1 MIAFR
6 FLNQLVFIIS
16 WCIIP
21 IMKLLV
27 IGSGGREHALAW
39 KLAQSKNV
47 EKIFAAPGNGGTA
60 TEEKTANLPMESE
73 SPETEKGQE
82 LLLGFAKKEGIDL
95 TVVGPEAPLAEGI
108 ADRFREA
115 GLPIVGPG
123 QKAARLESSKVYS
136 KSFMDKYGIRA
147 AVSKNF
153 TNHVD
158 ALKYA
163 EKHFGKAKETNPPPL
178 VVKADGLAAGKGVV
192 VAADLAEAKQ
202 TLSAFMKEGS
212 LGEAG
217 KSVILEEYLEGLEV
231 SVLAAVSVS
240 PGKKGVIKPFISAR
254 DHKRRF
260 EGGRGPNTGGMGA
273 IAPVPDFTEAA
284 RNDFEKAILAPT
296 LKGMEAEKMDYRGF
310 IFFGLMVREERCY
323 LLEYN
328 VRLGDPETQAVLP
341 LMDSDLAELCTAIL
355 DGTLQSFLLEWKKG
369 AVCAP
374 VAVAEGYPGPYRKG
388 DSIAINPAD
397 FERTG
402 AKLFVAGAS
411 RGTGGPLGSGLRTQ
425 GGRVL
430 SVSALGSD
438 ADDAFTKAYQALHFI
453 SFEGMGYRTDIGREH
468 GQ

>member
-1 MIAFR
+1 
-6 FLNQLVFIIS
+6 
-16 WCIIP
+16 
-21 IMKLLV
+21 MKLLI

-60 TEEKTANLPMESE
+60 TEEKTVNLLMGNTNPES
-73 SPETEKGQE
+73 EKGQE
-82 LLLGFAKKEGIDL
+82 LLLAFAKKEGVDL

-108 ADRFREA
+108 VDRFRGA
-115 GLPIVGPG
+115 GLAIVGPG
-123 QKAARLESSKVYS
+123 QKAARLETSKVYS
-136 KSFMDKYGIRA
+136 KSFMNKYGIRA
-147 AVSKNF
+147 AASKNF
-153 TNHVD
+153 TNYKD
-158 ALKYA
+158 ALQYA
-163 EKHFGKAKETNPPPL
+163 EKHFGKAKETTPPPL
-178 VVKADGLAAGKGVV
+178 VIKADGLAAGKGVV
-192 VAADLAEAKQ
+192 VAPDLAETRK

-212 LGEAG
+212 LGDAG
-217 KSVILEEYLEGLEV
+217 KSIVLEEFLEGLEV

-260 EGGRGPNTGGMGA
+260 EGGQGPNTGGMGA
-273 IAPVPDFTEAA
+273 IAPVPDFTAAA
-284 RNDFEKAILAPT
+284 RSDFDKAILAPT
-296 LKGMEAEKMDYRGF
+296 LKGMEAEKLDYRGF

-328 VRLGDPETQAVLP
+328 ARLGDPETQAVLP

-355 DGTLQSFLLEWKKG
+355 DGTLEGFPLKWKKG
-369 AVCAP
+369 AACAP
-374 VAVAEGYPGPYRKG
+374 VAVASGYPGHYRKG
-388 DSIAINPAD
+388 DPIAINPTG

-411 RGTGGPLGSGLRTQ
+411 RGTGGALGSGLRTT

-430 SVSALGSD
+430 SVSALGSG
-438 ADDAFTKAYQALHFI
+438 ADDAFTKAYQALRFI
-453 SFEGMGYRTDIGREH
+453 NFEGMGYRTDIGREH

>member
-1 MIAFR
+1 MY
-6 FLNQLVFIIS
+6 N
-16 WCIIP
+16 P
-21 IMKLLV
+21 NMKLLV

-47 EKIFAAPGNGGTA
+47 ERIFAAPGNGGTA
-60 TEEKTANLPMESE
+60 AEEKTVNLLIGSAN
-73 SPETEKGQE
+73 PETEKGQE
-82 LLLGFAKKEGIDL
+82 LLLTFAKKESVDL
-95 TVVGPEAPLAEGI
+95 TVVGPEAPLAAGI
-108 ADRFREA
+108 VDHFRAA
-115 GLPIVGPG
+115 GLAIVGPG
-123 QKAARLESSKVYS
+123 QKAARLETSKVYS
-136 KSFMDKYGIRA
+136 KSFMTQYGIRA
-147 AVSKNF
+147 AASKNF
-153 TNHVD
+153 TSHMD
-158 ALKYA
+158 ALKFA
-163 EKHFGKAKETNPPPL
+163 ENHFAKSKETNPPPL
-178 VVKADGLAAGKGVV
+178 VIKADGLAAGKGVV

-240 PGKKGVIKPFISAR
+240 PEKKGAIKPFISAR

-260 EGGRGPNTGGMGA
+260 EGGQGPNTGGMGA
-273 IAPVPDFTEAA
+273 IAPVPDFTAVA
-284 RNDFEKAILAPT
+284 CNDFETAILAPT

-328 VRLGDPETQAVLP
+328 ARLGDPETQAVLP
-341 LMDSDLAELCTAIL
+341 LMDSDLAELCAAIL
-355 DGTLQSFLLEWKKG
+355 DGTLQDFPLKWKKG

-374 VAVAEGYPGPYRKG
+374 VAAAEGYPGPYRKG
-388 DSIAINPAD
+388 DPIAINPAGLGK
-397 FERTG
+397 TG

-411 RGTGGPLGSGLRTQ
+411 RGTGGPFGTGLRTT

-438 ADDAFTKAYQALHFI
+438 ADDAFTKAYQALRFV

-468 GQ
+468 GQS